1 MRKLLFGV
9 ILSSAFLLR
18 VFALDVIPV
27 GFTPD
32 EASFG
37 YDAYSLLK
45 TAKDQWGHSFPLVLE
60 SFGDFKLPAYAY
72 LSAPSVAM
80 FGLNKFAV
88 RLPNALLGTF
98 AVYITYLLVL
108 ELQNSMR
115 NKLSTS
121 KAGQASLIAGKKSIA
136 IISAVLLTISPWH
149 IMMSRGAFEANLTTF
164 FLPLGIL
171 LFLKGLK
178 KVNLLYLSALV
189 FGFNLFTYHSA
200 RFVTPLLVLI
210 LVVVYWN
217 KINKLSL
224 KSKIIPSFLFGM
236 FCILSAYT
244 LFIGGAA
251 RAKDISIFSGALN
264 EASDKRIIAIYQG
277 MSPTVARIFH
287 NKYEVAAKRF
297 LNNYTSYF
305 SQKFLFV
312 DGPAETTYGMIP
324 GRGVLYWF
332 ELPLIFGFLYA
343 LFKQKEKNPLLIIL
357 FWILIAP
364 IPAALTT
371 GKGFAANRA
380 VVSLPAIQIALAYGA
395 LALYG
400 FIKHNLPRTLTRL
413 TPVLGTVIVL
423 LFTVSFLEDYFL
435 LSPYKSAEGMLYGN
449 LEVASWLKENS
460 QDKEQVVVSKRLS
473 EPHIYIAFANVWDPK
488 EYQREIQ
495 AWKIYKDQRLLFID
509 QLEEYKLGKYTFRSI
524 KYPADQTMS
533 KSLLVGKL
541 EEFPKDVFVIKQF
554 SYLTG
559 KPAVIV
565 VQPTSEAY
573 AQKTF

>member
-1 MRKLLFGV
+1 MDKKLFIIIVLAFFLRFYL
-9 ILSSAFLLR
+9 LS
-18 VFALDVIPV
+18 VIPV
-27 GFTPD
+27 GFNPD

-37 YDAYSLLK
+37 YDAYSILK
-45 TAKDQWGHSFPLVLE
+45 TGKDQWGHSWPLVLE
-60 SFGDFKLPAYAY
+60 SFGDFKSPLYTY
-72 LSAPSVAM
+72 LAMPSVAM
-80 FGLNKFAV
+80 FDLSKFSV
-88 RLPNALLGTF
+88 RLPNALLGTA
-98 AVYITYLLVL
+98 AVYITYLLVTV
-108 ELQNSMR
+108 LQKDIKNRSPITDNR
-115 NKLSTS
+115 
-121 KAGQASLIAGKKSIA
+121 SLASIA
-136 IISAVLLTISPWH
+136 ALLLTISPWH

-264 EASDKRIIAIYQG
+264 EASDKRIIAISQG

-435 LSPYKSAEGMLYGN
+435 LSPYKYAEGMLYGN

-473 EPHIYIAFANVWDPK
+473 E
-488 EYQREIQ
+488 
-495 AWKIYKDQRLLFID
+495 
-509 QLEEYKLGKYTFRSI
+509 
-524 KYPADQTMS
+524 
-533 KSLLVGKL
+533 
-541 EEFPKDVFVIKQF
+541 
-554 SYLTG
+554 
-559 KPAVIV
+559 
-565 VQPTSEAY
+565 
-573 AQKTF
+573 